1 MQRLRIE
8 SSHHN
13 LTLDYNELKRLLL
26 RTLADH
32 GPMNS
37 NALSQNLLILTQ
49 PNLDIH
55 AVRMALVRYY
65 RQGLLK
71 RIRTAGQFTYSL
83 TERGVRR
90 LQWLE
95 EQVKNPTP
103 A

>member
-1 MQRLRIE
+1 MP
-8 SSHHN
+8 H

-32 GPMNS
+32 GPLDS
-37 NALSQNLLILTQ
+37 ASLSQTLLASRASKFE
-49 PNLDIH
+49 IH

-71 RIRTAGQFTYSL
+71 RIRSAGQFTYSL
-83 TERGVRR
+83 TDRGARR

-95 EQVKNPTP
+95 EQAKTSG
-103 A
+103 